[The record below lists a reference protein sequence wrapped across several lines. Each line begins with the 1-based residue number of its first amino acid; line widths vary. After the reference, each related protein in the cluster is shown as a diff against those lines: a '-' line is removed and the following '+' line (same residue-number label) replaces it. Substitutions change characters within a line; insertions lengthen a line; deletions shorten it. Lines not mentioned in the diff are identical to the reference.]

1 MDIQRQASAQATDA
15 QWWVF
20 HNGQSTGPYAA
31 GHLVGWLTDGSMP
44 PGTLI
49 CPVGGTQWQPVAAW
63 PQLTSRLSPAVLAS
77 VQQAGRG
84 VADISESAGM
94 RMLLPVGRSPL
105 AIAAGYLGL
114 LSPLL
119 IFAPFALLCGVLAI
133 ADIRR
138 DPRKHG
144 MGRAVFGLVMGV
156 VFSLLFLIMILAVAM
171 DSR

>member
-1 MDIQRQASAQATDA
+1 MMTALTAALGLIPLAM
-15 QWWVF
+15 
-20 HNGQSTGPYAA
+20 AA
-31 GHLVGWLTDGSMP
+31 GEPGSE
-44 PGTLI
+44 L
-49 CPVGGTQWQPVAAW
+49 
-63 PQLTSRLSPAVLAS
+63 LA
-77 VQQAGRG
+77 
-84 VADISESAGM
+84 
-94 RMLLPVGRSPL
+94 PL